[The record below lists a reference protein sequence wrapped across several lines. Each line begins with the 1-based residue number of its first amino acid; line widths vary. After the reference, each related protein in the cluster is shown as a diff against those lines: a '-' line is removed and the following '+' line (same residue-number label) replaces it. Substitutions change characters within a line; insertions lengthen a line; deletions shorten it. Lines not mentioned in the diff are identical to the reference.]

1 MQNAWLLDGISYFL
15 SSFRF
20 PDIYF
25 TEQHLY
31 NNWFASACAVW
42 LMSVFYFV
50 PRLILLIWN
59 MEKRK
64 ILSLNSVCIHLILR
78 FLSLTFL
85 ITNSYW
91 LQRSIILKF
100 HHWFTDFY
108 FTQDSVQI
116 VPINSTIITSKS
128 INLIHWSY

>member
-1 MQNAWLLDGISYFL
+1 MCKMPDYWMVYLTFKALLDLQISTL
-15 SSFRF
+15 LNS
-20 PDIYF
+20 IKV
-25 TEQHLY
+25 Y

-78 FLSLTFL
+78 FLSLTFFNYQFLLTAEVNYSEVPTL
-85 ITNSYW
+85 IY
-91 LQRSIILKF
+91 
-100 HHWFTDFY
+100 
-108 FTQDSVQI
+108 
-116 VPINSTIITSKS
+116 
-128 INLIHWSY
+128 